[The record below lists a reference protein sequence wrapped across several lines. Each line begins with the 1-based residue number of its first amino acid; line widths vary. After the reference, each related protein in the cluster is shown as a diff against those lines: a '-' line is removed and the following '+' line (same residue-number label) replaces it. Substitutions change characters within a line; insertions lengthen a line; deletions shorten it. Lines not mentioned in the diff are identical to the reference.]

1 MKFTKR
7 IILVMLFFISAL
19 TFTSFVKHTEVNAEG
34 EAFEI
39 VETGVKYADF
49 ATAKSAASSGQTI
62 KLLQDYEYTG
72 SGSTMNKDLTIDF
85 SDYTLTITGS
95 VFLGFDDTSNYTLTL
110 KASGNGGISTSK
122 TVVKFYY
129 GYSSEARFNIES
141 GEYNRM
147 AITCEY
153 AIGSTISLASDG
165 FVATS
170 GLSGKINITGGKFY
184 MPSTDTRNTL
194 SSFVASRSFTKTE
207 TLGSGTNR
215 QVLDVTPET
224 YITDENTK
232 ASVNIA
238 YEPGYYVY
246 RKVTSLSAS
255 DSGKKYLIAY
265 VNESED
271 VIHIMKNYS
280 NITDYSMYTDNHTN
294 VNATNDGTWYINS
307 DSEFKGN
314 PNENYFVTL
323 GWSGNG
329 FTFSVDSGAKLLCY
343 YTDSTKVHFE
353 PVATATAESNGY
365 NYSYRFS
372 DVDDF
377 FYPLS
382 NTNTCLAYTP
392 TTAGSY
398 KNYFRVIATSYETI
412 TASVNQPVRAHLFE
426 AVKIDPVVNASSIR
440 FGTGITKDMYDFL
453 SNAGTSVSFGV
464 IAKGTTALGG
474 AELTYDNA
482 SIKKTITPA
491 RVASIGAAVEDLE
504 GDYYQFAL
512 VLDGITEATYNKSI
526 TARVYVCVD
535 GEYYYM
541 NESVYSLQTLA
552 AAYFNAA
559 DTSAYTEHLDVLE
572 YLKDYVG

>member
-7 IILVMLFFISAL
+7 IILIMLFFISA
-19 TFTSFVKHTEVNAEG
+19 FMFSSFMKNVKVNAEG

-49 ATAKSAASSGQTI
+49 YSAKSAATSGQTI
-62 KLLQDYEYTG
+62 KLLRDYEYTG
-72 SGSTMNKDLTIDF
+72 DGSTLTIDLVIDF
-85 SDYTLTITGS
+85 SDYTLTHSGS
-95 VFLGFDDTSNYTLTL
+95 LLLGFENTSNCTLTL
-110 KASGNGGISTSK
+110 KASGNGGISTTK
-122 TVVKFYY
+122 TILKFYND
-129 GYSSEARFNIES
+129 YSSNARVNIQS
-141 GEYNRM
+141 GNYNSFGIRYE
-147 AITCEY
+147 ID
-153 AIGSTISLASDG
+153 GSTISLATDG

-194 SSFVASRSFTKTE
+194 SSFVALRSFTKTQ
-207 TLGSGTNR
+207 TLGSGNKYL
-215 QVLDVTPET
+215 LDVTPET

-232 ASVNIA
+232 ASANIT

-280 NITDYSMYTDNHTN
+280 NMTDYSMYTDNHTN
-294 VNATNDGTWYINS
+294 VNSTNDGTWYINS
-307 DSEFKGN
+307 DSEFKGS
-314 PNENYFVTL
+314 PDEHFFVTL

-343 YTDSTKVHFE
+343 YTANAKVHFD

-392 TTAGSY
+392 TTSITYA
-398 KNYFRVIATSYETI
+398 NYFRVIGTSYETI

-440 FGTGITKDMYDFL
+440 FGTGITKEKYDFL
-453 SNAGTSVSFGV
+453 NTCGTSVTFGI